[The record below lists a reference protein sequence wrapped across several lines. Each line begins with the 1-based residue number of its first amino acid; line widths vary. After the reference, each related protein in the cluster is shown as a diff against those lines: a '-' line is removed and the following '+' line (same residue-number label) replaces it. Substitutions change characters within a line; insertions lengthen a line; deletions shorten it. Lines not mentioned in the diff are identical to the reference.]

1 MTKDRRFKN
10 RVRRRARATGQNYA
24 VALARERETRPPP
37 RSTESENNQGLIR
50 EENNVETKPA
60 VATRLRGIW
69 LGATDIAESRR
80 FYERIGA
87 HFDTAESPDGA
98 VHGTLGGI
106 RLLFEPASS
115 KQPQDS
121 GPYLLFDVTD
131 ADALHQ
137 QLEAAGCEI
146 VMPPK
151 NEPWGRQFNVL
162 DPDGHPIAFIGP
174 IA

>member
-10 RVRRRARATGQNYA
+10 RVRRRARATGESYA

-37 RSTESENNQGLIR
+37 RSAESEDNQPLIR
-50 EENNVETKPA
+50 EENTVETKPA

-87 HFDTAESPDGA
+87 HFDSAESPDGV

-106 RLLFEPASS
+106 RLLFEPASW
-115 KQPQDS
+115 KQPRDS

-137 QLEAAGCEI
+137 QLVAAGCEI

-174 IA
+174 IS